1 MLDLHTDSQKEVYM
15 RMVGTLTF
23 YMLFGVANFH
33 KSVPGALPN
42 PTGGNLPPQRL
53 LSKRK
58 IGGLHVNAIS
68 LPATLVD

>member
-42 PTGGNLPPQRL
+42 PTGGNLPPQ
-53 LSKRK
+53 
-58 IGGLHVNAIS
+58 
-68 LPATLVD
+68 